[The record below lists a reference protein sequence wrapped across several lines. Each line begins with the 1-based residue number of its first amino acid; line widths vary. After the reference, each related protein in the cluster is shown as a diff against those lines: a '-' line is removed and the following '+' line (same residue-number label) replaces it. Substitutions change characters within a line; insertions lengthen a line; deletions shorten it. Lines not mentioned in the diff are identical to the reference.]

1 MTAEFKTKFL
11 QMVDRAWNQGELDA
25 LDELHRD
32 DWVEHRTTADTI
44 GLDSFKEHIRG
55 VRQSFPDFHLTISDL
70 IVDGDMAAVRWSWS
84 GTHTETSPVFPM
96 PPSGKT
102 ITLTGA
108 NILHLKDGKLVE
120 GWQWSDM
127 LGMFRQLGIAPPLG

>member
-1 MTAEFKTKFL
+1 
-11 QMVDRAWNQGELDA
+11 
-25 LDELHRD
+25 
-32 DWVEHRTTADTI
+32 
-44 GLDSFKEHIRG
+44 

-70 IVDGDMAAVRWSWS
+70 IVDGDRVATRWSWS
-84 GTHTETSPVFPM
+84 GTHTKESTVFPM
-96 PPSGKT
+96 PPTGKT

-127 LGMFRQLGIAPPLG
+127 LGMFRQLGIAPPMA